1 VKPETGER
9 CKGIDKELYVMN
21 SFIEPSE
28 TDRPVTPARLH
39 PGDLKVAV
47 QSALAAGLCLG
58 LPAGLFFWLIILQR
72 WEPSTQIDRL
82 VRFFQ
87 DYVVPPVILEMLGA
101 SIWGVLLSR
110 ISGYRQWWRLSIA
123 TMAGVQVGDLALY
136 HAWLDQWVQ
145 GHTSADLSLPVR
157 FGLILGFTILCV
169 TMSTGLFLGLVLMN
183 WKASLILA
191 VSTGLASLLA
201 ALITLMI
208 LDSLGIRVGS
218 GNVAMP
224 RATAVSTMAA
234 ALSGGAILGVMFS
247 RYVSGSSSK
256 HEVG

>member
-1 VKPETGER
+1 M
-9 CKGIDKELYVMN
+9 D

-28 TDRPVTPARLH
+28 SDRPVTPARLH
-39 PGDLKVAV
+39 PGDLKIAV

-72 WEPSTQIDRL
+72 WEPSTQIDTL

-101 SIWGVLLSR
+101 SIWGLLLSR

-123 TMAGVQVGDLALY
+123 TMAGVRVGDLALY
-136 HAWLDQWVQ
+136 HGWLDQWVQ
-145 GHTSADLSLPVR
+145 GHTPADLSLPVR
-157 FGLILGFTILCV
+157 FGLILGITVLCV

-191 VSTGLASLLA
+191 VSTGLASVIA
-201 ALITLMI
+201 ALVTLMI

-224 RATAVSTMAA
+224 RATAASTMAA
-234 ALSGGAILGVMFS
+234 ALSGGAALGVMFS
-247 RYVSGSSSK
+247 SYVSRLSSK